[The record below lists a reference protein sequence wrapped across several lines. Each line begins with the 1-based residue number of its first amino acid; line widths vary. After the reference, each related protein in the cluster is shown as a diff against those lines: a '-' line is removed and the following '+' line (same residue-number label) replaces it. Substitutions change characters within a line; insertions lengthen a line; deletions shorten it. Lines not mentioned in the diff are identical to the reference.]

1 MVKEVVRTDSLKGR
15 RGRLPSKPRS
25 SQEAPS
31 MRALVRA
38 ELELPQKMESL
49 DYSQVRAETNKEF
62 SPVIRSKKMF

>member
-1 MVKEVVRTDSLKGR
+1 MKEVVRTDSLKGR
-15 RGRLPSKPRS
+15 RGRLPSQLRS

-49 DYSQVRAETNKEF
+49 DYSQVRAETSWAV
-62 SPVIRSKKMF
+62 SPVIQR